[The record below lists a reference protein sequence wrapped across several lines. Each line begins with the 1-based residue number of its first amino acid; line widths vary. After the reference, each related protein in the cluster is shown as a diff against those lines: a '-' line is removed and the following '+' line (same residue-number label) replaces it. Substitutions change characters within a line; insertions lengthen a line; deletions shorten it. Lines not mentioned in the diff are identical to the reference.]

1 MRIETRIVLIVGPS
15 SQGKTTLAKRLE
27 QELPGRNIVIS
38 HDEVLEGIDKDQPQE
53 IIDLQ
58 FRETLLDKICEAAD
72 DITIDHIILDTVNR
86 RKRNLATFI
95 YLIRESLLEDEE
107 ITLIKLNIPESLN
120 LEYGKKHYPNMAN
133 VSESILIQRA
143 VYQGEQGSL
152 NTSFQQLV
160 EFEYVIENPNEL
172 SFV

>member
-1 MRIETRIVLIVGPS
+1 MKIETRIVLIVGPS

-27 QELPGRNIVIS
+27 KELPGRNVVIS
-38 HDEVLEGIDKDQPQE
+38 HDEVLEEIDKDQPQE

-58 FRETLLDKICEAAD
+58 FRISLIAKICEAAD
-72 DITIDHIILDTVNR
+72 DVGIEHIILDTVNIG
-86 RKRNLATFI
+86 KINLVAFI
-95 YLIRESLLEDEE
+95 LLIKMSLLEEEE

-120 LEYGKKHYPNMAN
+120 LEYGKKHYPNIPN
-133 VSESILIQRA
+133 TSELILEQRED
-143 VYQGEQGSL
+143 YQGEDGSL
-152 NTSFQQLV
+152 NASYEQFV